1 MKKLPYFLHLRS
13 DIHLIHVKMFWNL
26 KFFIIQDELLPVL
39 FFAGSEFEFCLWD
52 RSGNSGTQLISIDL
66 GTSWGKTKKSSTY
79 QSYNF
84 RLWCQGLLI
93 FRKIL
98 SFLNSCFQ
106 AGTDIS
112 TEVAK
117 KALKR
122 MKTLRHPSV
131 VTYIDSVESE
141 KFIYIATEVV
151 TPLSAFLDNIADRHG
166 L

>member
-1 MKKLPYFLHLRS
+1 MSSYLSYFSRDPSSSFAYEIGAEIPGLNSSQSIWALHEGKLKKAPHTKVTIFVY
-13 DIHLIHVKMFWNL
+13 DVK
-26 KFFIIQDELLPVL
+26 VYL
-39 FFAGSEFEFCLWD
+39 FFVKFVIFKFCL
-52 RSGNSGTQLISIDL
+52 
-66 GTSWGKTKKSSTY
+66 
-79 QSYNF
+79 
-84 RLWCQGLLI
+84 
-93 FRKIL
+93 
-98 SFLNSCFQ
+98 FQ